1 MLRSAVIKFTH
12 MEDIYQEMNDLE
24 SKVPNLGLTGVVD
37 ALAEMKDEV
46 EKYQNHSHL
55 ILF

>member
-1 MLRSAVIKFTH
+1 

-37 ALAEMKDEV
+37 ALAEMKGEV